1 MDYFPFF
8 LALRG
13 RRVLVVGGGE
23 IAARKV
29 RLLRR
34 AGARIRVLAPRLC
47 AELDA
52 LATQGALDWQAA
64 PYSAAAIDA
73 DTWFVLAA
81 TDDEAV
87 NAQVAADA
95 ERARL
100 WVNVVDDPRRSSAI
114 TPAIVDRNPL
124 LVALS
129 SGGRAPVYIRQLR
142 ARLERELPPRLG
154 ELLEW
159 LGTQRARIAQAI
171 PDMVQRLRVWER
183 IVDGPVAS
191 RALAGDT
198 AAADAA
204 LGRLLEAEQGAPQG
218 EVWLV
223 GAGPGDP
230 DLLTLKA
237 LRRMQQA
244 DVVVHDRLLGP
255 QILDLVR
262 RDAERIDAG
271 KRRSRH
277 TLPQEDINALLVRL
291 AREGKRVLRLKG
303 GDPFVFGRGGEEI
316 AELLA
321 AGVPF
326 EVIPGITAANGAAAY
341 AGMPLTHRDH
351 AQSCVFVTGH
361 PRADGALSL
370 PWATLVPPGQT
381 VVIYMGLTRLEDI
394 CAQLIAHGA
403 PAQRPAAMVENAS
416 RAEQRVI
423 VGDLATLPQ
432 KVAQAQPE
440 GPGLVI
446 IGEVVRLRAQLSWWR

>member
-1 MDYFPFF
+1 M
-8 LALRG
+8 L
-13 RRVLVVGGGE
+13 
-23 IAARKV
+23 
-29 RLLRR
+29 
-34 AGARIRVLAPRLC
+34 
-47 AELDA
+47 
-52 LATQGALDWQAA
+52 
-64 PYSAAAIDA
+64 
-73 DTWFVLAA
+73 
-81 TDDEAV
+81 
-87 NAQVAADA
+87 
-95 ERARL
+95 
-100 WVNVVDDPRRSSAI
+100 
-114 TPAIVDRNPL
+114 
-124 LVALS
+124 
-129 SGGRAPVYIRQLR
+129 
-142 ARLERELPPRLG
+142 
-154 ELLEW
+154 
-159 LGTQRARIAQAI
+159 
-171 PDMVQRLRVWER
+171 
-183 IVDGPVAS
+183 
-191 RALAGDT
+191 
-198 AAADAA
+198 
-204 LGRLLEAEQGAPQG
+204 
-218 EVWLV
+218 
-223 GAGPGDP
+223 
-230 DLLTLKA
+230 
-237 LRRMQQA
+237 
-244 DVVVHDRLLGP
+244 
-255 QILDLVR
+255 
-262 RDAERIDAG
+262 
-271 KRRSRH
+271 
-277 TLPQEDINALLVRL
+277 LPQEDINALLVRL

>member
-52 LATQGALDWQAA
+52 LATQGALDWHAA

-230 DLLTLKA
+230 DLLTVKA
-237 LRRMQQA
+237 LRLIRTAQ
-244 DVVVHDRLLGP
+244 VVVFDKLVSDA
-255 QILDLVR
+255 IMDLVP
-262 RDAERIDAG
+262 AGASRIFAG
-271 KRRSRH
+271 K
-277 TLPQEDINALLVRL
+277 Q
-291 AREGKRVLRLKG
+291 AR
-303 GDPFVFGRGGEEI
+303 
-316 AELLA
+316 
-321 AGVPF
+321 
-326 EVIPGITAANGAAAY
+326 N
-341 AGMPLTHRDH
+341 
-351 AQSCVFVTGH
+351 
-361 PRADGALSL
+361 LSL
-370 PWATLVPPGQT
+370 
-381 VVIYMGLTRLEDI
+381 IHI
-394 CAQLIAHGA
+394 
-403 PAQRPAAMVENAS
+403 
-416 RAEQRVI
+416 
-423 VGDLATLPQ
+423 
-432 KVAQAQPE
+432 
-440 GPGLVI
+440 
-446 IGEVVRLRAQLSWWR
+446 